1 MKNLNMN
8 SNNWL
13 VQRLAVDSGF
23 LCGLQNCRFVSTQ
36 VNSVKK
42 LHPWW

>member
-23 LCGLQNCRFVSTQ
+23 QNCRFVSTQ

-42 LHPWW
+42 LHP

>member
-1 MKNLNMN
+1 
-8 SNNWL
+8 
-13 VQRLAVDSGF
+13 LAVDSGF

-42 LHPWW
+42 LHP